1 MCMIWDKDAECMA
14 RKPMEELQLERLR
27 QVVQRVYE
35 NVPFYRQALDNAKV
49 GLNHIRSLQDISL
62 LPFTTKDDIRNN
74 YPYGLFSS
82 PMKKIVRLHA
92 SSGTTGKPT
101 VVGYTKNDIELWAE
115 MVTRLAVA
123 GGATDDD
130 VAQVA
135 FGYGLFTG
143 AFGLHYGLER
153 LGAAIVPA
161 STGNTERQIMLMQD
175 FGTTVLVSTPSYA
188 LYLAETA
195 YSMGIDAKSLNVR
208 LGLFGAEGCSEELRQ
223 VIERMWGI
231 SAVENYGMSELIGPG
246 VSGECECKAGL
257 HINEDHFYPE
267 IIDPVTGTPLPYGE
281 TGELVITTMTKE
293 GFPLLRYRTR
303 DITSLNPEPCKC
315 GRTLVRM
322 NKVQGRTDDMLKIRG
337 VNIFP
342 SQIES
347 VLVGIQ
353 EIGPHYNII
362 VRKKGYLDDLEV
374 MVELAD
380 DTLLEDFRKLEGL
393 QDMIRHKLRVILSID
408 ATVRLVQPKTIARSE
423 GKAKRIIDLRDKV
436 DLASGGVKPS
446 DKK

>member
-1 MCMIWDKDAECMA
+1 MFMIWDKAAECIE
-14 RKPMEELQLERLR
+14 RPQMEELQLTRLR
-27 QVVQRVYE
+27 QVVARVYE
-35 NVPFYRQALDNAKV
+35 NVSFYREALDDSRV
-49 GLNHIRSLQDISL
+49 GLNHIRSLRDIRL

-74 YPYGLFSS
+74 YPYGLFST
-82 PMKKIVRLHA
+82 PLKKIVRLHA

-101 VVGYTKNDIELWAE
+101 VVGYTKKDIELWAE
-115 MVTRLAVA
+115 MVTRIAVA
-123 GGATDDD
+123 AGAREDD

-143 AFGLHYGLER
+143 AFGLHYGLEK
-153 LGAAIVPA
+153 LGATIVPA

-175 FGTTVLVSTPSYA
+175 FGTTILVSTPSYS

-195 YSMGIDAKSLNVR
+195 HSMGIDTRSLNVR
-208 LGLFGAEGCSEELRQ
+208 LGLFGAEGCSDGMRQ
-223 VIERMWGI
+223 VIERLWGI

-267 IIDPVTGTPLPYGE
+267 IIDPVTGAPLPYGE

-303 DITSLNPEPCKC
+303 DITSLNPEPCQC

-347 VLVGIQ
+347 VLVGIR

-362 VRKKGYLDDLEV
+362 VRRKGYLDDLEV
-374 MVELAD
+374 KVELAD
-380 DTLLEDFRKLEGL
+380 ESLLEDFRKLEGL

-408 ATVRLVQPKTIARSE
+408 AAVRLVQPKTIARSE
-423 GKAKRIIDLRDKV
+423 GKAKRIIDLRDQK
-436 DLASGGVKPS
+436 
-446 DKK
+446 

>member
-1 MCMIWDKDAECMA
+1 MAMIWDKAAECME
-14 RKPMEELQLERLR
+14 RKQMEELQLERLR
-27 QVVQRVYE
+27 RVVQRVYE
-35 NVPFYRQALDNAKV
+35 NVPFYRQALDDAKIGV
-49 GLNHIRSLQDISL
+49 NHIRSLQDVSL

-74 YPYGLFSS
+74 YPYGLFSA

-101 VVGYTKNDIELWAE
+101 VVGYTKNDIELWSDL
-115 MVTRLAVA
+115 VTRLTVA
-123 GGATDDD
+123 GGATEDD

-153 LGAAIVPA
+153 LGVTIVPA

-175 FGTTVLVSTPSYA
+175 FGTTILVSTPSYA

-195 YSMGIDAKSLNVR
+195 QSMGIDPRSLPVR
-208 LGLFGAEGCSEELRQ
+208 IGLFGAEGCSDEMRQ
-223 VIERMWGI
+223 HIEGIWGI

-246 VSGECECKAGL
+246 VSGECECKQGL

-281 TGELVITTMTKE
+281 VGELVITTMTKE

-347 VLVGIQ
+347 VLVAIR

-380 DTLLEDFRKLEGL
+380 DTLLEDFRKLDRL

-423 GKAKRIIDLRDKV
+423 GKAKRIVDLRNEKT
-436 DLASGGVKPS
+436 G
-446 DKK
+446 

>member
-1 MCMIWDKDAECMA
+1 MIWNPEAECLERGKMA
-14 RKPMEELQLERLR
+14 ELQLTRL
-27 QVVQRVYE
+27 QHVVRRVYE
-35 NVPFYRQALDNAKV
+35 NVPFYRQALDNARV
-49 GLNHIRSLQDISL
+49 GLHHIRSLQDVSL
-62 LPFTTKDDIRNN
+62 LPFTTKDDIRSN
-74 YPYGLFSS
+74 YPYGLFSV
-82 PMKKIVRLHA
+82 PLKKIVRLHA

-101 VVGYTKNDIELWAE
+101 VVGYTRQDIELWAD

-123 GGATDDD
+123 AGAKEED

-153 LGAAIVPA
+153 LGATIVPA
-161 STGNTERQIMLMQD
+161 STGNTERQIMMMQD
-175 FGTTVLVSTPSYA
+175 FGTTILVSTPSYS

-195 YSMGIDAKSLNVR
+195 HSMGIDIRSLSVR
-208 LGLFGAEGCSEELRQ
+208 LGLFGAEGCSEEMRQ
-223 VIERMWGI
+223 VIERIWGI
-231 SAVENYGMSELIGPG
+231 NAVENYGMSELIGPG

-281 TGELVITTMTKE
+281 MGELVITTMTKE
-293 GFPLLRYRTR
+293 GLPLLRYRTR
-303 DITSLNPEPCKC
+303 DITSLNPEPCQC

-322 NKVQGRTDDMLKIRG
+322 TKVQGRTDDMLKIRG
-337 VNIFP
+337 VNVFP

-347 VLVGIQ
+347 VLVGIR

-362 VRKKGYLDDLEV
+362 VRKKGYLDDMEV

-393 QDMIRHKLRVILSID
+393 QDIIRHKLRVILSID
-408 ATVRLVQPKTIARSE
+408 ATVKLVQPRTIARSE
-423 GKAKRIIDLRDKV
+423 GKAKRIVDLRN
-436 DLASGGVKPS
+436 VKE
-446 DKK
+446 

>member
-1 MCMIWDKDAECMA
+1 MIWDKEVECMGRREMA
-14 RKPMEELQLERLR
+14 ELQLTRLR
-27 QVVQRVYE
+27 RTVQRVYE
-35 NVPFYRQALDNAKV
+35 NVPFYRQALDKARV
-49 GLNHIRSLQDISL
+49 GLNHICSLREISL

-82 PMKKIVRLHA
+82 PLKKIVRLHA

-101 VVGYTKNDIELWAE
+101 VVGYTKSDIDLWAE
-115 MVTRLAVA
+115 MVARIAVA
-123 GGATDDD
+123 AGAREDD

-153 LGAAIVPA
+153 IGATIVPA

-175 FGTTVLVSTPSYA
+175 FGTTILVGTPSYS

-195 YSMGIDAKSLNVR
+195 QSMGIEPSSLNVR
-208 LGLFGAEGCSEELRQ
+208 LGLFGAEGCSEEMRQ
-223 VIERMWGI
+223 VIERIWGI
-231 SAVENYGMSELIGPG
+231 SATENYGMSELIGPG
-246 VSGECECKAGL
+246 VSGECECKEGM

-267 IIDPVTGTPLPYGE
+267 IIDPATGMPLPYGE
-281 TGELVITTMTKE
+281 VGELVITTITKE

-322 NKVQGRTDDMLKIRG
+322 KKVQGRTDDMLKIRG
-337 VNIFP
+337 VNVFP

-347 VLVGIQ
+347 VLVSIR

-362 VRKKGYLDDLEV
+362 VRKKGYLDELEIK
-374 MVELAD
+374 VELAD
-380 DTLLEDFRKLEGL
+380 ESLLEDFRKLDGL
-393 QDMIRHKLRVILSID
+393 QNMIRHKLRAVLALD
-408 ATVRLVQPKTIARSE
+408 ADVRLVQPKTLGRSE
-423 GKAKRIIDLRDKV
+423 GKAKRIIDLRDK
-436 DLASGGVKPS
+436 KE
-446 DKK
+446 

>member
-1 MCMIWDKDAECMA
+1 MFMIWDKAAECME
-14 RKPMEELQLERLR
+14 RPQMEDLQLARLR

-35 NVPFYRQALDNAKV
+35 NVPFYRQALDDSRV
-49 GLNHIRSLQDISL
+49 GLHHIRSLQDISL

-74 YPYGLFSS
+74 YPYGLFSV
-82 PMKKIVRLHA
+82 PLKKIVRLHA

-101 VVGYTKNDIELWAE
+101 VVGYTKDDIELWAG
-115 MVTRLAVA
+115 MVTRIAVA
-123 GGATDDD
+123 AGAREED

-143 AFGLHYGLER
+143 AFGLHYGLEK
-153 LGAAIVPA
+153 LGATIVPA

-175 FGTTVLVSTPSYA
+175 FGTTILVSTPSYA
-188 LYLAETA
+188 LYLAESA
-195 YSMGIDAKSLNVR
+195 HSMGIDTRSLNIR
-208 LGLFGAEGCSEELRQ
+208 LGLFGAEGCSDEMRQ
-223 VIERMWGI
+223 VIERLWGI

-281 TGELVITTMTKE
+281 MGELVITTMTKE

-322 NKVQGRTDDMLKIRG
+322 KKVQGRTDDMLKIRG
-337 VNIFP
+337 VNVFP

-347 VLVGIQ
+347 VLVGIR

-374 MVELAD
+374 KVELAD
-380 DTLLEDFRKLEGL
+380 ETLLEDFRKLEGL
-393 QDMIRHKLRVILSID
+393 QDMIRHRLRVILSID
-408 ATVRLVQPKTIARSE
+408 AAVRLVQPKTIARSE
-423 GKAKRIIDLRDKV
+423 GKAKRIIDLRDQ
-436 DLASGGVKPS
+436 P
-446 DKK
+446 

>member
-123 GGATDDD
+123 GGATEDD

-423 GKAKRIIDLRDKV
+423 GKAKRIIDLRDK
-436 DLASGGVKPS
+436 K
-446 DKK
+446 

>member
-123 GGATDDD
+123 GGATEDD

>member
-1 MCMIWDKDAECMA
+1 M
-14 RKPMEELQLERLR
+14 
-27 QVVQRVYE
+27 
-35 NVPFYRQALDNAKV
+35 
-49 GLNHIRSLQDISL
+49 
-62 LPFTTKDDIRNN
+62 
-74 YPYGLFSS
+74 
-82 PMKKIVRLHA
+82 
-92 SSGTTGKPT
+92 
-101 VVGYTKNDIELWAE
+101 
-115 MVTRLAVA
+115 
-123 GGATDDD
+123 
-130 VAQVA
+130 
-135 FGYGLFTG
+135 
-143 AFGLHYGLER
+143 
-153 LGAAIVPA
+153 
-161 STGNTERQIMLMQD
+161 
-175 FGTTVLVSTPSYA
+175 
-188 LYLAETA
+188 
-195 YSMGIDAKSLNVR
+195 
-208 LGLFGAEGCSEELRQ
+208 
-223 VIERMWGI
+223 
-231 SAVENYGMSELIGPG
+231 
-246 VSGECECKAGL
+246 
-257 HINEDHFYPE
+257 
-267 IIDPVTGTPLPYGE
+267 TGTPLPYGE

>member
-1 MCMIWDKDAECMA
+1 MIWDTEAECLE
-14 RKPMEELQLERLR
+14 RSKMEELQLTRLR
-27 QVVQRVYE
+27 HVVQRVYE
-35 NVPFYRQALDNAKV
+35 NVPFYRQALDNVRV
-49 GLNHIRSLQDISL
+49 GVHHIRSLQDVSL

-74 YPYGLFSS
+74 YPYGLFSE
-82 PMKKIVRLHA
+82 PLKKIVRLHA

-101 VVGYTKNDIELWAE
+101 VVGYTKQDIELWAD

-123 GGATDDD
+123 AGAREAD

-153 LGAAIVPA
+153 LGATIVPA
-161 STGNTERQIMLMQD
+161 STGNTERQIMMMQD
-175 FGTTVLVSTPSYA
+175 FGTTILVSTPSYS
-188 LYLAETA
+188 LFLAETA
-195 YSMGIDAKSLNVR
+195 HSMGIDTRSLNVR
-208 LGLFGAEGCSEELRQ
+208 LGLFGAEGCSEEMRQ
-223 VIERMWGI
+223 VIERIWGI

-246 VSGECECKAGL
+246 VSGECKCKAGL

-267 IIDPVTGTPLPYGE
+267 IIDPLTGRPLPYGE
-281 TGELVITTMTKE
+281 LGELVITTMTKE

-303 DITSLNPEPCKC
+303 DITSLNPEPCQC

-322 NKVQGRTDDMLKIRG
+322 TKVQGRTDDMLKIRG
-337 VNIFP
+337 VNVFP

-347 VLVGIQ
+347 VLVGIR

-362 VRKKGYLDDLEV
+362 VRKRGYLDDMEV

-380 DTLLEDFRKLEGL
+380 DTLLEDFRKLEAL
-393 QDMIRHKLRVILSID
+393 QDLIRHKLRVILSID
-408 ATVRLVQPKTIARSE
+408 ATVKLVQPRTIARSE
-423 GKAKRIIDLRDKV
+423 GKAKRIIDLRKQNE
-436 DLASGGVKPS
+436 
-446 DKK
+446 

>member
-1 MCMIWDKDAECMA
+1 MIWDKEAECLG
-14 RKPMEELQLERLR
+14 RKQMEEVQLTRLR
-27 QVVQRVYE
+27 HVVQRVYE
-35 NVPFYRQALDNAKV
+35 NVPFYRQALDNKCI
-49 GLNHIRSLQDISL
+49 GLKHIRSLQDVSR

-82 PMKKIVRLHA
+82 PLKKIVRLHA

-101 VVGYTKNDIELWAE
+101 VVGYTKQDIELWAD

-123 GGATDDD
+123 AGAQEED

-143 AFGLHYGLER
+143 AFGLHYGLEK
-153 LGAAIVPA
+153 LGATIVPA

-175 FGTTVLVSTPSYA
+175 FGTTILVSTPSYS
-188 LYLAETA
+188 LFLAETA
-195 YSMGIDAKSLNVR
+195 HSMGIDTRSLNVR
-208 LGLFGAEGCSEELRQ
+208 LGLFGAEGCSEEMRQ
-223 VIERMWGI
+223 VIERIWGI
-231 SAVENYGMSELIGPG
+231 DAIENYGMSELIGPG
-246 VSGECECKAGL
+246 VSGECRCKEGL

-267 IIDPVTGTPLPYGE
+267 IIDPVTDMPLPYGE
-281 TGELVITTMTKE
+281 LGELVITTMTKE

-322 NKVQGRTDDMLKIRG
+322 TKVQGRTDDMLKIRG
-337 VNIFP
+337 VNVFP

-347 VLVGIQ
+347 VLVGIR

-362 VRKKGYLDDLEV
+362 VRRKGYLDEMEV

-393 QDMIRHKLRVILSID
+393 QNMIRHRLRVILSID
-408 ATVRLVQPKTIARSE
+408 AMVKLVQPKTIARSE
-423 GKAKRIIDLRDKV
+423 GKAKRIIDLRDKENTACAE
-436 DLASGGVKPS
+436 L
-446 DKK
+446 